1 MQINQPKAANGFAY
15 DDSPQRSPQW
25 IAAHTGRV
33 GASQL
38 HRWLAVSKR
47 PNKEGVHE
55 PLKARLDYEREIA
68 FEKAFNVPF
77 SHFTSDAMQA
87 GIDNEDFV
95 RDQYSSAEGVPVE
108 KCGAFYNEH
117 FIASPDGL
125 VGDDGLLE
133 IKWLFDTSWTEVVAS
148 GQPYSGA
155 SGDHYLQMQ
164 GQLWASGR
172 KWVDYI
178 VANGNT
184 GRFKVIR
191 VARDEDTIQRIA
203 ESVPEV
209 ANVDPL
215 ETDGVFEFTNAIPET
230 VGEVIFN

>member
-1 MQINQPKAANGFAY
+1 MHINQPKAAKGFTYSDA
-15 DDSPQRSPQW
+15 PQRSPEW
-25 IAAHTGRV
+25 VSSHVGRV

-38 HRWLAVSKR
+38 HRWMAVSKR
-47 PNKEGVHE
+47 ADKDGNYT
-55 PLKARLDYEREIA
+55 PLKARIDYEREIA
-68 FEKAFNVPF
+68 FEKAFGVPF

-95 RDQYSSAEGVPVE
+95 RDQYSSAQGVPVE
-108 KCGAFYNEH
+108 KCGAFFNDH

-125 VGDDGLLE
+125 VGDDGLVE
-133 IKWLFDTSWTEVVAS
+133 IKWLFDTSWTEVVAT
-148 GQPYSGA
+148 GKPYAGA

-191 VARDEDTIQRIA
+191 IERDEDTIQRIA
-203 ESVPEV
+203 ASVPDV
-209 ANVDPL
+209 ANIEPL
-215 ETDGVFEFTNAIPET
+215 STDGVFEFTNT
-230 VGEVIFN
+230 VPVSTEPVIFE